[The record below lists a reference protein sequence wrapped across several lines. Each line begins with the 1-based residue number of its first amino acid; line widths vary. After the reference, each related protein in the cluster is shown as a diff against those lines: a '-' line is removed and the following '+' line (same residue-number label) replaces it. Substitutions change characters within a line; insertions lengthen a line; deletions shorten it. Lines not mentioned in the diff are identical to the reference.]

1 MGKKQK
7 NKMNRVQQKK
17 RRDEEIKFTSKEERV
32 LTTTLSEDELEEQQR
47 VTDFI
52 SNKNITSDFNDMEEL
67 LEEKYQAFD

>member
-67 LEEKYQAFD
+67 LGEKYQAFD